1 MPLDGNFRPLG
12 HAAGGDGDIII
23 NYPDLT
29 VMLEAT
35 LMKKNVQKRGELEP
49 VIRHTTNLAIR
60 SENQVKTIFV
70 ADELDDNV
78 INIFRASS
86 YIELEG
92 TNVDGKVQGVNIFPL
107 TISEIM
113 KMLDYSIP
121 SSKVF
126 NAMNNHYTKQPEFVI
141 SGWRDSILRE
151 VF

>member
-1 MPLDGNFRPLG
+1 MIYYNV
-12 HAAGGDGDIII
+12 I
-23 NYPDLT
+23 
-29 VMLEAT
+29 
-35 LMKKNVQKRGELEP
+35 LM
-49 VIRHTTNLAIR
+49 
-60 SENQVKTIFV
+60 SKTIFV